1 MRDQAKAY
9 LYALATVFLWSTVAS
24 AFKLSLRYL
33 DVIQLLFYAHI
44 VSIGV
49 LTLLLVFSGKIQLVF
64 ACRRR
69 QYLASL
75 ALGLL
80 NPLFYYLVLFKA
92 YEILP
97 AQVAQP
103 LNYTWALTLTY
114 LSIPLLGQKIGMK
127 EAAAGVICYSGVLVI
142 TTGGDITGFRFSDP
156 AGVGLALFSTV
167 IWALYWIYSTKDNRE
182 PVVVLLL
189 NFLFSLPFTAGLC
202 FLFSDFRVT
211 GIYGL
216 LGAIY
221 VGVFEMGITFVLW
234 LTALKLSTNTARVG
248 NLIFISPFLSLVFIH
263 FLLGEAILPATFFG
277 LALIVAG
284 LFVQRLEMKS

>member
-1 MRDQAKAY
+1 
-9 LYALATVFLWSTVAS
+9 
-24 AFKLSLRYL
+24 
-33 DVIQLLFYAHI
+33 
-44 VSIGV
+44 
-49 LTLLLVFSGKIQLVF
+49 VF

-142 TTGGDITGFRFSDP
+142 TTRGDITGFRFSDP
-156 AGVGLALFSTV
+156 VGVGLALFSTV
-167 IWALYWIYSTKDNRE
+167 IWALYWIYSTKDKRE

-221 VGVFEMGITFVLW
+221 VGAFEMGITFVLW
-234 LTALKLSTNTARVG
+234 LTALKLSANTARVG